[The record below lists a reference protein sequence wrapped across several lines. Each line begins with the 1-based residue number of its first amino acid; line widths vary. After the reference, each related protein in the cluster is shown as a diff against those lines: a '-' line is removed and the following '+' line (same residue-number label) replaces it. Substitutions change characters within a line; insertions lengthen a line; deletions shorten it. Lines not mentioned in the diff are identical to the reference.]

1 MKKKVLAM
9 MLGAMMCFSMV
20 GCGSDDATTTT
31 NEADSVEAG
40 VEDESTTTG
49 IDSGDVDA
57 KGQESDTV
65 ETDTESSLNEVTSN
79 DNEKVSSDTIT
90 IDICGVK
97 FNLGDEWEPIREQL
111 EAKDFDFT
119 MQENLGAYH
128 FDEDNEASFYYR
140 TGEIDG
146 KNVIKLIRYSL
157 PEPYIIDKD
166 FQENMVKFNGYTV
179 TETEEFA
186 IAHNLGENYKAQN
199 IETDNNIILIDG
211 KSITISTKE

>member
-1 MKKKVLAM
+1 MKKKVLVM
-9 MLGAMMCFSMV
+9 ILGAMMWLSMA
-20 GCGSDDATTTT
+20 GCGSDDVSTTT
-31 NEADSVEAG
+31 NEAASAEAG
-40 VEDESTTTG
+40 VADESTTTD
-49 IDSGDVDA
+49 IDSGDVDSE
-57 KGQESDTV
+57 GQ
-65 ETDTESSLNEVTSN
+65 NEVTSN
-79 DNEKVSSDTIT
+79 DDEKVSSDTIT

-97 FNLGDEWEPIREQL
+97 FNIGDEWEPIKEQL

-128 FDEDNEASFYYR
+128 FDEDNEATFYYM

-186 IAHNLGENYKAQN
+186 IAHNLGENYEAQN
-199 IETDNNIILIDG
+199 IETENNIILIDG

>member
-1 MKKKVLAM
+1 MKKKVLVM
-9 MLGAMMCFSMV
+9 ILGAMMCLSMA
-20 GCGSDDATTTT
+20 GCGSDDVSTTT
-31 NEADSVEAG
+31 NEAASAEAG
-40 VEDESTTTG
+40 VADESTTTD
-49 IDSGDVDA
+49 IDSGDVDSE
-57 KGQESDTV
+57 GQ
-65 ETDTESSLNEVTSN
+65 NEVTSN
-79 DNEKVSSDTIT
+79 DDEKVSSDTIT

-97 FNLGDEWEPIREQL
+97 FNIGDEWEPIKEQL

-128 FDEDNEASFYYR
+128 FDEDNEATFYYM

-186 IAHNLGENYKAQN
+186 IAHNLGENYEAQN
-199 IETDNNIILIDG
+199 IETENNIILIDG